1 MLHKIT
7 AVERRALL
15 ILASLVVLGVAGIWW
30 LG

>member
-15 ILASLVVLGVAGIWW
+15 ILASLVVLGVTGIWL